1 MDHRDTQHQADRT
14 LQLMLQL
21 QEELPSDNS
30 TVREAECH
38 LWLATA
44 RTPIN
49 LDLEEEYH
57 QELLTDQDDP
67 GHEQEEFHNRSLV
80 PARHHLLQ

>member
-1 MDHRDTQHQADRT
+1 MLLINPINSVSTAQIMLKYFHRLT
-14 LQLMLQL
+14 LNVFQ
-21 QEELPSDNS
+21 
-30 TVREAECH
+30 
-38 LWLATA
+38 LATA